1 MLKSYVKIKCIL
13 CNKKGFGVQEVLGIA
28 AMFIIAGFIFIPGL
42 KTLATGVITGL
53 QNWFDNTIAAN
64 IFPTSA
70 S

>member
-1 MLKSYVKIKCIL
+1 MLKLVVKVKCIL

-42 KTLATGVITGL
+42 QALAKSVIDGL
-53 QNWFDNTIAAN
+53 QDWFDKTISTN
-64 IFPTSA
+64 IFKTSV